1 MASGVKEPMQ
11 SRLDGLVFSQKFLRV
26 EDLIAARLADI
37 ASQAFVKAEH
47 QMAAHAIELIRP
59 PRGVKDRVTDLL
71 AVGQLH
77 QLLGIGPRA
86 PEFLEGGLRGTPHR
100 VSQCKRLISFR
111 LRPET
116 IPRSWMKRP
125 RPRW

>member
-1 MASGVKEPMQ
+1 MASGVKEPLE
-11 SRLDGLVFSQKFLRV
+11 SRLDGFVFSQKFLRV
-26 EDLIAARLADI
+26 ENLIAARLADI

-71 AVGQLH
+71 AVRQLH

-86 PEFLEGGLRGTPHR
+86 PEFLEGR
-100 VSQCKRLISFR
+100 VERYAAQGIPLQALDILYVATSND
-111 LRPET
+111 PAVVDEET
-116 IPRSWMKRP
+116 S
-125 RPRW
+125 